1 MPLLDTILRK
11 YPNRYFVETGTFMG
25 EGVQYALKAAFPN
38 IISLE
43 LGEDLA
49 RNAQQLFQQNNN
61 VKIIQGDVQY
71 ILWDAIKDIQEPITF
86 WLDGHYSG
94 GPTVKSDIP
103 DPIIRELRIIERHPV
118 KTHTILVD
126 DIRLYKENGW
136 PWTDGSVPI
145 TLEEIRSAL
154 KVINPD
160 YKYSLEDGYV
170 KEDILVAHL

>member
-1 MPLLDTILRK
+1 MPLSDALLKK

-25 EGVQYALKAAFPN
+25 EGVQYALKANFPN
-38 IISLE
+38 IISIE

-49 RNAQQLFQQNNN
+49 RNAQRLFQQNNN

-71 ILWDAIKDIQEPITF
+71 ILEDAIKDIREPITF

-103 DPIIRELRIIERHPV
+103 DPIIRELGIIRKHPI
-118 KTHTILVD
+118 KTHTILID

-145 TLEEIRSAL
+145 RLVEILNAL
-154 KVINPD
+154 NWINPN
-160 YKYSLEDGYV
+160 YIHTLEDGYV
-170 KEDILVAHL
+170 KEDILVAHI